1 MRIDPESQWARVE
14 LGETLV
20 GRRAGGSAAERAR
33 VLREANPFRTRL
45 ARALGVHSDE
55 RAWRRGANGERITAL
70 WLGRLPDGWHVFHD
84 VPVGE
89 RGANIDHV
97 VVGPAGVFTVNT
109 KNLTGKLW
117 VGAKSIRRNGHPTDY
132 LRKAVAEA
140 SRASRLL
147 SAALGRQVGVRA
159 VLAILADEWTIL
171 EEPADVIVRGPR
183 GAKNLMLAQP
193 EVLTPRE
200 VVELTAAAAKRATWT
215 AL

>member
-55 RAWRRGANGERITAL
+55 RAWRRGANGERVTAL
-70 WLGRLPDGWHVFHD
+70 WLGRLPDGWRAFHD

-132 LRKAVAEA
+132 LRKALAEA

-147 SAALGRQVGVRA
+147 SAALGRHVGVRA

-171 EEPADVIVRGPR
+171 EEPVDVIVRGPR